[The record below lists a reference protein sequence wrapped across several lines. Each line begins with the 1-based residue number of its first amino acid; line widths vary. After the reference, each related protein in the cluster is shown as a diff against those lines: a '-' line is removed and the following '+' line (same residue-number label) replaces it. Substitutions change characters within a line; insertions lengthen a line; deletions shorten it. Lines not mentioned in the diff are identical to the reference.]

1 MLASNANRNTQ
12 WKSSKSINPDL
23 LDKRETSTFINLT
36 NGFESRHVAEENVD
50 FVRN

>member
-1 MLASNANRNTQ
+1 MLTSNENGNTQ

-23 LDKRETSTFINLT
+23 LDKTETPTFNNLT